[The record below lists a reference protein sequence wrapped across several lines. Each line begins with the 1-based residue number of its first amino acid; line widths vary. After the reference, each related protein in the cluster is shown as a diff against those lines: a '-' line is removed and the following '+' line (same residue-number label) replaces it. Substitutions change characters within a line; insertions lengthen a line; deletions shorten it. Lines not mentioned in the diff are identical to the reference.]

1 MENNIIDII
10 LIISMLLSGIFALTQ
25 GFIKEVLSLFGWVVA
40 FINLKIFM
48 PESTQYVSVFIENK
62 PLANLI
68 TISIIFVSTL
78 ILWRIF
84 SIPLEKLFKK
94 TSIGYIDRFLG
105 FIFGIFRI
113 FLIVGI
119 VYMVIV
125 LPIEKENRPN
135 YLQESKIS
143 PFIENLAIF
152 LRKNLQIIDI
162 SLDKDF
168 NKKKDENL
176 DEQIEKLHFLQQ

>member
-1 MENNIIDII
+1 MENNIIDTV
-10 LIISMLLSGIFALTQ
+10 LIISMLVSGIFALTQ
-25 GFIKEVLSLFGWVVA
+25 GFIREILSLFGWVVA

-48 PESTQYVSVFIENK
+48 PESTQYVSVFIENE

-68 TISIIFVSTL
+68 TILIIFVSTL

-84 SIPLEKLFKK
+84 SIPLERLFKK

-135 YLQESKIS
+135 YIKESKIS
-143 PFIENLAIF
+143 PIIENLAIF

-162 SLDKDF
+162 SLDQDF
-168 NKKKDENL
+168 NKKKDEHL
-176 DEQIEKLHFLQQ
+176 DEQIEKLQFLQ

>member
-1 MENNIIDII
+1 MENNIIDTV
-10 LIISMLLSGIFALTQ
+10 LIISMLVSGIFALTQ
-25 GFIKEVLSLFGWVVA
+25 GFIREILSLFGWVVA

-162 SLDKDF
+162 SLDQDF
-168 NKKKDENL
+168 NKKKDEHL
-176 DEQIEKLHFLQQ
+176 DEQIEKLQFLQ

>member
-1 MENNIIDII
+1 MII
-10 LIISMLLSGIFALTQ
+10 LFQS
-25 GFIKEVLSLFGWVVA
+25 
-40 FINLKIFM
+40 
-48 PESTQYVSVFIENK
+48 
-62 PLANLI
+62 
-68 TISIIFVSTL
+68 L

-119 VYMVIV
+119 VYMVII

-135 YLQESKIS
+135 YIKESKAS
-143 PFIENLAIF
+143 PIIENLAIF
-152 LRKNLQIIDI
+152 LRKN
-162 SLDKDF
+162 
-168 NKKKDENL
+168 
-176 DEQIEKLHFLQQ
+176 